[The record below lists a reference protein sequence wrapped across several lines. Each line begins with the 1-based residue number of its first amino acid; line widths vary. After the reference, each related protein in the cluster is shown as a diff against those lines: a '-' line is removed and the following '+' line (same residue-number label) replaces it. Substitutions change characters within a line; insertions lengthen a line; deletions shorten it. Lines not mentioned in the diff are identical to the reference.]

1 MGAPGA
7 AAAPHAEPP
16 LPADLAPAGDLP
28 LLPPLASDLTPPVL
42 VTDEQHAQYA
52 NDGYTFFPSLIDREA
67 VAELR
72 HAVDQMVEHAVGDFS
87 FEPSDPSLIQRITGP
102 HRHSRV
108 FAELTR
114 NEALCGAI
122 AQIIGPSFRHNNI
135 KLNFKPPR
143 VGSAVE
149 WHQDWAFYPHTNGSV
164 LAAGIFLDDVDEENG
179 CELSRSLPS
188 RPLARSLPTLRARC
202 VTRRPTMVI
211 PGSHRGPVYDH
222 HTDGLFV
229 GGMDVVAGT
238 AAGCD
243 FASAAKLCGPAGSVS
258 VHHVR
263 AVHGS
268 DHNRSDRPRR
278 LLFIECVAAD
288 AWPLLGCPE
297 FGETPVGEGAFDSL
311 GSAQNGGLWWHHL
324 PMIFDASAVSLRS
337 AEPAATAAGE
347 EQVLQLSLP
356 ETDGRGTPVM
366 GRGVSDTPRLEDG
379 VPVRMPLP
387 RASAEGLPGGG
398 IYALHTTLKNKAFG
412 DPEGVTR
419 TAPKL

>member
-1 MGAPGA
+1 MGAPGAA

-67 VAELR
+67 IAELR

-188 RPLARSLPTLRARC
+188 RPLARSLPTLRARLRDSQTNDGDPRLSPWSC
-202 VTRRPTMVI
+202 VRPSYGRPLCRR
-211 PGSHRGPVYDH
+211 
-222 HTDGLFV
+222 
-229 GGMDVVAGT
+229 
-238 AAGCD
+238 
-243 FASAAKLCGPAGSVS
+243 
-258 VHHVR
+258 
-263 AVHGS
+263 
-268 DHNRSDRPRR
+268 N
-278 LLFIECVAAD
+278 
-288 AWPLLGCPE
+288 
-297 FGETPVGEGAFDSL
+297 
-311 GSAQNGGLWWHHL
+311 
-324 PMIFDASAVSLRS
+324 
-337 AEPAATAAGE
+337 
-347 EQVLQLSLP
+347 
-356 ETDGRGTPVM
+356 GRGRRHSCGLRFCLRRQAVRSGWLRVGPSRA
-366 GRGVSDTPRLEDG
+366 RGARL
-379 VPVRMPLP
+379 
-387 RASAEGLPGGG
+387 
-398 IYALHTTLKNKAFG
+398 
-412 DPEGVTR
+412 
-419 TAPKL
+419 